1 MKKIIASVVT
11 LGTIAGSAMM
21 PASDNNASPVTVQ
34 RNYYQSNKIA
44 IVEPMEVTIPAEA
57 AEEADPML
65 SLDTDY
71 NADSQ
76 FKAEAEVLPFIS
88 FETASSTVAETASSD
103 YERCIEV
110 ATFLRN
116 AIQQVDLG
124 SQPAMPDSPSR
135 VLTNNG
141 AYTFSE
147 EWIDESNYIHQ
158 EFECIPRE
166 DNESNGWKAQIVRR
180 QHVSDERLF
189 STESERYVRMLSE
202 ETVWTRSENVDG
214 DDSYLV
220 LEKDGETPITVG
232 IWKDKL
238 YVFVGDNVTGFEIP
252 SNRGIVRHSDIVMV
266 QPKRY
271 DEEMSETKRVP
282 NSRRYIAD
290 SFEDY
295 GLYYALTILREYY

>member
-34 RNYYQSNKIA
+34 GNYYQSNKIA

-57 AEEADPML
+57 AEKANPMP

-76 FKAEAEVLPFIS
+76 FEAGAEVLPFIS

-124 SQPAMPDSPSR
+124 GQPAMPDSPSR
-135 VLTNNG
+135 ILTNNG
-141 AYTFSE
+141 AYTFSKK
-147 EWIDESNYIHQ
+147 WVDESNYIHQ

-180 QHVSDERLF
+180 QHVSDEGLYP
-189 STESERYVRMLSE
+189 TENECYTLAISE
-202 ETVWTRSENVDG
+202 EAVWTRSENVDG
-214 DDSYLV
+214 NDSYLI
-220 LEKDGETPITVG
+220 LEKDGETPITIG
-232 IWKDKL
+232 IWNDML
-238 YVFVGDNVTGFEIP
+238 YVFVGDNTTGFKIP
-252 SNRGIVRHSDIVMV
+252 SDRGVIRHKDIIIIKSK
-266 QPKRY
+266 PY
-271 DEEMSETKRVP
+271 NEGMSETAIRVP
-282 NSRRYIAD
+282 NRRYTEE

-295 GLYYALTILREYY
+295 GLYYALTILREYS